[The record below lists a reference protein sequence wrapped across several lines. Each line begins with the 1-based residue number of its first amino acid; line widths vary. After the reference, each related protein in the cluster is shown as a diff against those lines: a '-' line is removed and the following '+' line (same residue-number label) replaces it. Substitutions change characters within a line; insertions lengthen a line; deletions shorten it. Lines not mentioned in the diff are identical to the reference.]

1 MKKNGGMD
9 AAERLTHRDKS
20 LLSLL
25 THYSRFHEYM
35 KTISN
40 LGKQVR
46 FVEWIRELKRIDSA
60 KIMETIHEPVRH

>member
-9 AAERLTHRDKS
+9 AVERHTHS
-20 LLSLL
+20 
-25 THYSRFHEYM
+25 YSRFHENM

-60 KIMETIHEPVRH
+60 KIMKTIHESVRH